1 MFTSTYKR
9 QAIAARPV
17 VYYCPYL
24 CHMNQVTQTQAS
36 TSGMDQKAIK
46 DSLKL
51 EARLVTNSEIM
62 MRMKKNV
69 AHNTNGKYHITYS

>member
-9 QAIAARPV
+9 QAIAASPV

-24 CHMNQVTQTQAS
+24 CHINQVTQTQAR
-36 TSGMDQKAIK
+36 TSGMDQKAIR

-51 EARLVTNSEIM
+51 EDLLVTISEIV
-62 MRMKKNV
+62 MRMKKKV
-69 AHNTNGKYHITYS
+69 AHNTKGKYHATYS